1 MRRLPFLS
9 NSDRRALLALEWI
22 LMLVVLGFFVYTWM
36 HEDKAE
42 KPLQTSLPTSQVKIK
57 RSSAKSMVYAVEE
70 EPLESFPFDP
80 NTADS
85 TTLLRLGLA
94 PWQVRAVY
102 RYRAKHGRYHR
113 PEDFARLPGMTNEM
127 WKRLGP
133 LVCIAEE
140 FRYVDIDAI
149 STPIRSSSSVSANSG
164 QQRKTVDSAERV
176 SYRGLA
182 KDGQITS
189 VSKDTVLMPEKYREL
204 TQVDLN
210 RADTNELK
218 KIPGIA
224 SYRAVQI
231 VRYREKLGGFV
242 STEQVMESCS
252 LPDEVL
258 DWFCLTDTRTRKINL
273 NKASVQAM
281 RRHPYITFYQAR
293 AIYEHRHD
301 KGALRSPDDLLLL
314 KEFTQ
319 RDVERLKPYIDF

>member
-36 HEDKAE
+36 HEDKTE
-42 KPLQTSLPTSQVKIK
+42 KPLQTSLPASQIKTK
-57 RSSAKSMVYAVEE
+57 RSSAKSTVYAVEE

-133 LVCIAEE
+133 LVRIAEE

-149 STPIRSSSSVSANSG
+149 STPIRSSSSVSANLG
-164 QQRKTVDSAERV
+164 QQRKMGDSAERV
-176 SYRGLA
+176 SYRGLD
-182 KDGQITS
+182 KEGQITS
-189 VSKDTVLMPEKYREL
+189 ASKDTALFPEKYREL
-204 TQVDLN
+204 TLVDLN

-224 SYRAVQI
+224 SYRAAQI

-242 STEQVMESCS
+242 RTEQAMESCP
-252 LPDEVL
+252 LPDDVL

-273 NKASVQAM
+273 NKASIQVM
-281 RRHPYITFYQAR
+281 RRHPYISFYQAR
-293 AIYEHRHD
+293 AIFEHRHD